1 MKSHPSDDQASN
13 LGQAA
18 LLANSF
24 KSTHP
29 WITSTGLRTHSL
41 RRRTLGEAT
50 YERVAERF
58 LINTRYSRSD
68 KETELSI
75 RTYFLDSGVKLLSML
90 GTRNLGTSTK
100 ISVPPGAPLRREL
113 REVIAQRRSKRTY
126 TGDPTPLDYIASL
139 LRSSAAITGIA
150 KAELMQGGNVNL
162 SFRAAPSG
170 GGLYPIDVWFASM
183 RVDGLDP
190 GIYVYDPVDDNLVRR
205 HGPSK
210 VEPLLDC
217 FTVPEDIISLRQASG
232 IVLLIGRPWRSM
244 RKYGD
249 RGMRLVFLEAGAIA
263 QNIHLSAGSLGVGS
277 VDCSSV
283 VDDEL
288 HEVLDIDGLFETLI
302 HTVILG
308 QPI

>member
-1 MKSHPSDDQASN
+1 VKSRPSDDQTSN
-13 LGQAA
+13 LEKAA

-29 WITSTGLRTHSL
+29 WISSTGLRTHSL
-41 RRRTLGEAT
+41 RRRTLSQHT
-50 YERVAERF
+50 YERVAEKF
-58 LINTRYSRSD
+58 LINTRYYRND
-68 KETELSI
+68 RETELSI

-90 GTRNLGTSTK
+90 NMHNTASTTK
-100 ISVPPGAPLRREL
+100 ILLPPGAPLRREL
-113 REVIAQRRSKRTY
+113 RQVIVQRRSRRIY

-139 LRSSAAITGIA
+139 LRSAGAVTGIA
-150 KAELMQGGNVNL
+150 TAGLMQGGEVNL
-162 SFRAAPSG
+162 SFRAVPSG
-170 GGLYPIDVWFASM
+170 GGLYPIDVWLASI
-183 RVDGLDP
+183 RIDGLDP
-190 GIYVYDPVDDNLVRR
+190 GLYAYDPTDDTLASKQ
-205 HGPSK
+205 GPSA
-210 VEPLLDC
+210 VAPLLDC

-232 IVLLIGRPWRSM
+232 IILLIGRPWRSM

-263 QNIHLSAGSLGVGS
+263 QNIHLSAESLGVGS

-283 VDDEL
+283 VDDEI

-308 QPI
+308 QPA